1 MAEHETVTVFNKSR
15 RPWELI
21 AFDGTKAS
29 INTGESMMC
38 RKDYGQRMAK
48 LYPRELT
55 TSNPTIV
62 VDTEALKRREQS
74 VKDKEAALKDRE
86 TLLDAR
92 EKELDKREKEI
103 SERAENAA
111 DISND
116 SAPKKHAGRPPKT
129 GN

>member
-1 MAEHETVTVFNKSR
+1 MAEQETVTVFNKSR

-21 AFDGTKAS
+21 AFDGTKAT
-29 INTGESMMC
+29 INPGESMTC

-55 TSNPTIV
+55 TSNPTVV

-92 EKELDKREKEI
+92 EKELDKLEKEI
-103 SERAENAA
+103 SEREENIAGV
-111 DISND
+111 SD
-116 SAPKKHAGRPPKT
+116 SASKKHAGRPPKT